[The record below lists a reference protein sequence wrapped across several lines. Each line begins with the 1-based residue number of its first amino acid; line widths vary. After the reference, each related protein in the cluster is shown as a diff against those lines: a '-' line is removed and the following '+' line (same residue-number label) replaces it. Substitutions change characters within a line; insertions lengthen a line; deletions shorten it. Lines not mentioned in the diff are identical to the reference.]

1 MSSQVTSAA
10 VKLMC
15 ALVVRGAFDAA
26 IVPAFEAAGGV
37 VDIAWSPTTLIVKG
51 LAEGQRPDAVLVL
64 SSAMDALVRD
74 GVVDAA
80 SRVEVARSR
89 YALAVRAGAPHP
101 PVDTVEALK
110 RTLTEAR
117 SVAFSRSGASG
128 IYFDALL
135 ARLSIADAVR
145 AKATIIPSGFTA
157 ERLVAGEADIAVQQ
171 MSELMVVD
179 GIEVIGPFPDPVQEV
194 TTFSAAIM
202 RDAANREAAER
213 LLAAMTD
220 TGAVEAYRASGL
232 EAAYV

>member
-1 MSSQVTSAA
+1 MPSQASDAP

-26 IVPAFEAAGGV
+26 VVPAFEASGGV
-37 VDIAWSPTTLIVKG
+37 VTIAWSPTTLIVKG
-51 LAEGQRPDAVLVL
+51 LADGQRPDAVLVL
-64 SSAMDALVRD
+64 SSAMDTLVKD
-74 GVVDAA
+74 GLVDAA

-101 PVDTVEALK
+101 AIDTVEALK
-110 RTLTEAR
+110 RTLTDAR
-117 SVAFSRSGASG
+117 SVAFSKSGASG

-135 ARLSIADAVR
+135 PKLGIADVVR

-157 ERLVAGEADIAVQQ
+157 ERLVTGEADIAVQQ

-179 GIEVIGPFPDPVQEV
+179 GVEVIGPFPDPVQEV
-194 TTFSAAIM
+194 TTFSAAIL
-202 RDAANREAAER
+202 RDAANSQGAER

-220 TGAVEAYRASGL
+220 AGAVDAYRRSGL

>member
-1 MSSQVTSAA
+1 MPDQAMKTS

-26 IVPAFEAAGGV
+26 IVPAFEAEGGV
-37 VDIAWSPTTLIVKG
+37 VEIAWSPTTVIMKG
-51 LAEGQRPDAVLVL
+51 LADGQRPDAVLVL
-64 SSAMDALVRD
+64 SNAMDTLVRD
-74 GVVDAA
+74 GLVDAA

-101 PVDTVEALK
+101 PIDTVEALT
-110 RTLTEAR
+110 RTLAAAR
-117 SVAFSRSGASG
+117 SVAFSKSGASG

-135 ARLSIADAVR
+135 PRLGIADVVR
-145 AKATIIPSGFTA
+145 AKATIIPAGFTA
-157 ERLVAGEADIAVQQ
+157 ERLVTGEADIAVQQ
-171 MSELMVVD
+171 MSELMVVE
-179 GIEVIGPFPDPVQEV
+179 GIEVVGPFPDPVQEV

-202 RDAANREAAER
+202 RDAANREGARR

-220 TGAVEAYRASGL
+220 AGAVEAYRVSGL